1 MPRDR
6 VGHLWVLHAK
16 SVPRNGL
23 WERRDLELITGRPGS
38 PLPCRA
44 LETRLDHR
52 PLVGE
57 REQLGRNF
65 HAKCLCGGEVEQ
77 RALAPVPSFAP
88 CEAGFA
94 YDVAQA
100 GDLGLSTNVRNSS
113 GAAESTGISPWRWM
127 NSSWTSGSRRT
138 TLSTGRLQR
147 AA

>member
-65 HAKCLCGGEVEQ
+65 DAECLRGGQIYDPFVFGPNFDRQ
-77 RALAPVPSFAP
+77 VAGLFALENPA
-88 CEAGFA
+88 
-94 YDVAQA
+94 DV
-100 GDLGLSTNVRNSS
+100 DT
-113 GAAESTGISPWRWM
+113 GAAISIRLTRSVADQAA
-127 NSSWTSGSRRT
+127 N
-138 TLSTGRLQR
+138 LSVL
-147 AA
+147 A